1 MANLVI
7 VAIPTEDDYVN
18 KISSQQVAHMTLLFL
33 GEVSTVKN
41 LDSILGFVQHAASQS
56 LSRFGME
63 VDRRAELGQDQA
75 DTLVFSKS
83 KWSGFDTINTFRS
96 YLLKDNNI
104 RTAYDS
110 VEQHDEWIPH
120 LTLGYPETP
129 ANPDNRDY
137 PGITYVTFDRVA
149 VWFTDFDGIE
159 FPLKS
164 PEWAME
170 MVMGNGKG
178 IVEDILGGRLSH
190 HGVKGQKW
198 GVRRKATVGAQEVI
212 VSDKRKKL
220 KTSGGQGHPAHPDAV
235 KSRTAGQIAK
245 KSGTKALSNAELKAY
260 NERLNLE
267 QNFKRLQYQ
276 DSSAGSK
283 FVKKLLMQKGGQGVE
298 KGLSAGGTAAMNSAF
313 VRKKMAT
320 GAAALALAL

>member
-1 MANLVI
+1 MSSLVI

-18 KISSQQVAHMTLLFL
+18 KISSQQVAHMTLFFL
-33 GEVSTVKN
+33 GEVNTVKN
-41 LDSILGFVQHAASQS
+41 LDSILGYIQHAASQS

-63 VDRRAELGQDQA
+63 VDRRMELGPDQA

-110 VEQHDEWIPH
+110 VEQFPEWVPH
-120 LTLGYPETP
+120 LTLGYPDTP

-137 PGITYVTFDRVA
+137 PGISYVTFDRIA

-164 PEWAME
+164 PEWAMD

-178 IVEDILGGRLSH
+178 VVANILTH

-220 KTSGGQGHPAHPDAV
+220 KTSGGQGHSGHPDAV
-235 KSRTAGQIAK
+235 RARESGQIAK
-245 KSGTKALSNAELKAY
+245 KSGVKALSNKELEDY
-260 NERLNLE
+260 NKRLNLE
-267 QNFKRLQYQ
+267 QNYKRLSYHDKPAAQR
-276 DSSAGSK
+276 
-283 FVKKLLMQKGGQGVE
+283 FVKKLLGQTGQNTVQN
-298 KGLSAGGTAAMNSAF
+298 AANDVAAKQ
-313 VRKKMAT
+313 VKKVLIAT
-320 GAAALALAL
+320 ALA